1 MPCSFSVMSIIV
13 VCAVD
18 EHPSDDDDALSKVL
32 ASVL

>member
-1 MPCSFSVMSIIV
+1 MRCSCSVMSIIV

-18 EHPSDDDDALSKVL
+18 EHPSDDDALSKVL